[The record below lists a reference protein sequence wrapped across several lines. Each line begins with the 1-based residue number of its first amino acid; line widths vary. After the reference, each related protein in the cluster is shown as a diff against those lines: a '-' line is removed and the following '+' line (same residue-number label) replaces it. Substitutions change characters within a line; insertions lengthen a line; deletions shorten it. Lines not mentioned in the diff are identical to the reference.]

1 MKSKSQLLDTLA
13 VASGAL
19 ALSLAWTS
27 QAVEQ
32 ENFRFKSTEDLYQ
45 LCDTAPT
52 SENYVPSI
60 YACRGFLAGAVQYH
74 DAVTDRKHLKRLI
87 CYGPEATLE
96 TGRQTFVQ
104 WAKAHADDAKLMAE
118 PPVIGV
124 VRALAAKYPCGE

>member
-1 MKSKSQLLDTLA
+1 MKSNSRLASILALGFGTLA
-13 VASGAL
+13 LGL
-19 ALSLAWTS
+19 TQTS

-32 ENFRFKSTEDLYQ
+32 EDFRFKSTEDLYQ

-74 DAVTDRKHLKRLI
+74 DAVTDRKNLKRLI

-96 TGRQTFVQ
+96 TGRQAFVQ
-104 WAKAHADDAKLMAE
+104 WAKAHADDAELMGE
-118 PPVIGV
+118 PPVIGL
-124 VRALAAKYPCGE
+124 VRALADKYPCGE